1 MLIAVCGMVTL
12 GATSCGGDEACC
24 EKDGKECT
32 KKECDKA
39 DHEGHDHAEGE
50 GHDGHEH

>member
-1 MLIAVCGMVTL
+1 MKKSILLLAVAGMFAF

-32 KKECDKA
+32 KECKDKHADGDHTDA
-39 DHEGHDHAEGE
+39 DHEAH
-50 GHDGHEH
+50 